1 MASTDYERASPRPPS
16 PKTSSR
22 RGFLLVAVGL
32 FVMLMASNLVT
43 PLYAVYR
50 RQLGFS
56 AVELTLIF
64 ATYAILLVPSL
75 LLFGQLSDRLGRR
88 RVIATGLAGGAVS
101 LALFAAADGT
111 PWLFAA
117 RAVQGLATGLMT
129 AAAAAALVE
138 LEPRG
143 HHGRAAVATVLGNN
157 GGSAAGP
164 LIAGMLAEWAPDRLV
179 LPYLVGIACI
189 ALAAM
194 GVLSIRDPVQPSGA
208 WHIQRPSVPAEV
220 RSRFA
225 RASLSG
231 ATVWAVGAL
240 FLSVVPSY
248 AAQLLHTNN
257 LALLGAITALMLAAS
272 CAAQIGL
279 MHIDAR
285 PRDAQPAG
293 LAMMAAG
300 VILLVV
306 AFPLHWLVAVIAAAL
321 LAGLGLGVAL
331 FGAQKDI
338 NQLAPPDRRGE
349 VTAAFIACL
358 YGGVAITATAT
369 GLLAD
374 GYGLSTAVAV
384 IGSAVAALAVATAA
398 WHVLAHRSGSGRA
411 QGVLD
416 RVDGRG

>member
-1 MASTDYERASPRPPS
+1 
-16 PKTSSR
+16 
-22 RGFLLVAVGL
+22 
-32 FVMLMASNLVT
+32 MLMASNLAT

-50 RQLGFS
+50 RKFGFS

-64 ATYAILLVPSL
+64 ATYAIFLVPSL

-138 LEPRG
+138 LETQR
-143 HHGRAAVATVLGNN
+143 HHGRAAVATILGNN

-164 LIAGMLAEWAPDRLV
+164 LVAGMLAAWAPDPLV
-179 LPYLVGIACI
+179 LCYLVGICCI
-189 ALAAM
+189 AFAIL
-194 GVLSIRDPVQPSGA
+194 GVMSIRDPVQPSGR
-208 WHIQRPSVPAEV
+208 WRPQRPSVPAPV
-220 RSRFA
+220 RGRFA

-231 ATVWAVGAL
+231 ASVWAVGAL

-248 AAQLLHTNN
+248 AAQLLHTGD

-272 CAAQIGL
+272 CAAQIA
-279 MHIDAR
+279 MVRVDAR
-285 PRDAQPAG
+285 PHDAQPAG
-293 LAMMAAG
+293 LGLMAAG
-300 VILLVV
+300 VVLLVV
-306 AFPLHWLVAVIAAAL
+306 AFPLHSLAPVVAAAL

-331 FGAQKDI
+331 FGAQKDV
-338 NQLAPPDRRGE
+338 NHLAPADRRGE
-349 VTAAFIACL
+349 VTAAFISCL
-358 YGGVAITATAT
+358 YGGVAITTVGT

-374 GYGLSTAVAV
+374 GYGLSTAVAI
-384 IGSAVAALAVATAA
+384 IGAVLVALAVGVSA
-398 WHVLAHRSGSGRA
+398 WHIAARP
-411 QGVLD
+411 
-416 RVDGRG
+416 